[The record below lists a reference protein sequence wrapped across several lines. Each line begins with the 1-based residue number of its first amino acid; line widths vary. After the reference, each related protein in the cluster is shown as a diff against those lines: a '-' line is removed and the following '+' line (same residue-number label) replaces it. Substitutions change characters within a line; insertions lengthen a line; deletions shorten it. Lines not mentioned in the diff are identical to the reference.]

1 MSNHPSELELTAQEI
16 AEFMTAFRDFMKHAD
31 EEIDA
36 YEKREEA
43 RMYIEEWIEKRA
55 SELEVT
61 CDYYMQEFM

>member
-1 MSNHPSELELTAQEI
+1 MSNHPSELTNQEI
-16 AEFMTAFRDFMKHAD
+16 EQFLNSFCDFMKHAD
-31 EEIDA
+31 EEICSF
-36 YEKREEA
+36 EQREEA

>member
-1 MSNHPSELELTAQEI
+1 MSNHPSKLTNQEI
-16 AEFMTAFRDFMKHAD
+16 EQFLNSFCDFMKYAD
-31 EEIDA
+31 EEIRSF
-36 YEKREEA
+36 EQREEA